1 MNQEQRDEQKKL
13 GIKRFFKSFT
23 YSWAGL
29 TYAFPY
35 EHSMLVPVLVT
46 LLVIFVGNVV
56 KLTLAEWIIVL
67 LLIGL
72 VISTELVN
80 TAIEA
85 VVDLSC
91 PEIDPLAK
99 VAKDTASAAVFIF
112 ATVAFICGLILFVPN
127 IIDYI
132 QSLM

>member
-29 TYAFPY
+29 TYAFRY
-35 EHSMLVPVLVT
+35 EQSMLVHVLVT
-46 LLVIFVGNVV
+46 LLVIFVGI
-56 KLTLAEWIIVL
+56 EWIIVL

-72 VISTELVN
+72 VIATELVN

-112 ATVAFICGLILFVPN
+112 ATVAFVCGLILFIPN